1 MRGICEND
9 LKIQVDS
16 KIHFN
21 LIYVDK
27 SLRKSLQEK
36 LRKIKEQDALEE
48 DKHCQTMEE
57 DEHCHCTCPEHTF
70 PKGFTGQTLA
80 DNPRFQS

>member
-57 DEHCHCTCPEHTF
+57 DEHCHCSCPEHTF
-70 PKGFTGQTLA
+70 PKGFAGPTLA